1 MNYCYDYSV
10 FQKSFK
16 VWVLMIKVVLL
27 NILKKKNIEKYF
39 SSLKG
44 VPTFQSKQHK
54 TSGIGHGFQKKSF
67 KLSNF
72 QYFYLI
78 CYQKDSI
85 KNSQEI
91 QISKT
96 S

>member
-1 MNYCYDYSV
+1 MDIGDKSCVIKYSE
-10 FQKSFK
+10 
-16 VWVLMIKVVLL
+16 
-27 NILKKKNIEKYF
+27 KKTLKNIFHPLTGYLLFNQNSTKRQA
-39 SSLKG
+39 LDM
-44 VPTFQSKQHK
+44 V
-54 TSGIGHGFQKKSF
+54 FQKKSF